1 MADDAILRETKQ
13 SIDRLFAQVAG
24 GAGSASQGLYDV
36 GRATRTAESG
46 LGSLSGATEQ
56 ATRSAGSFVTAVR
69 RIESTTADYT
79 TTLSSSVS
87 KLEKSLGA
95 TVHSV
100 TGKIDETLSM
110 TGSTVGLIGM
120 LGKGIIKAPAAF
132 GTFLTSLKGGS
143 TSIGKLA
150 KSVAG
155 GTKAVALSRIK
166 WIAMAATLGTVED
179 YVDDSFKT
187 WKFLSTAGITLGNNL
202 NNVGAIAGR
211 TRLDFD
217 EFAAALSQAS
227 PALAKVGGT
236 ADQGA
241 KTLVAMQEAMMDT
254 VESYGDSG
262 ESYNKT
268 LKMMG
273 VGPKE
278 SMSLLSSLMEDQTF
292 AAKLRGMQDG
302 VDGTRRAEIT
312 GEYIAQLDQLSKLTG
327 KSREQLAKEMAQK
340 AQDAQFSAT
349 LLDMDVDQ
357 ANAAKKQ
364 LAFIE
369 NTYGKDAAELFKAR
383 LAGVVPTGDGARK
396 LFATSLGG
404 VINDM
409 ASETSST
416 GGAAAGQ
423 ILSQHMGDLGAA
435 ALETRDML
443 KPLALA
449 GGLVSSSFGS
459 LYNATN
465 EATLKNQA
473 LIETLGKNVTGMDRL
488 TEAID
493 NAYNMSTGVEVV
505 DGQRVRGDETRLL
518 QSKVALQTIAD
529 LAGTAVNAWMS
540 GIGWQGGKVKQA
552 GAGWAMEGARVGYE
566 AIISGVETATMTN
579 IELAATGG
587 GTRGEGRGQ
596 NVYDYDKIIR
606 GLFGAGN
613 NGIDSQIKN
622 AAQAQLDLTEQS
634 TQVDAFGDYRRREV
648 QAQLGQTGELATSA
662 ETQITN
668 TANQIDKLAG
678 NINSQITDEALKTGL
693 SGKLGQLILNSPMA
707 EEQVRATLAD
717 LNVSSGRI
725 DTAVKESKMTA
736 AMDRTNKSRNE
747 LLALQET
754 GPGGMGGMKDLR
766 EVTANIQNATMQNNM
781 DAQKLADAKL
791 INGPIVDQ
799 LKLMLAELR
808 KDDIGAPE
816 GYADKNGKHKKFAFD
831 NIVAESSVAGGPRAP
846 TIDAFAFNDMVG

>member
-24 GAGSASQGLYDV
+24 GAGSASQGLYDI

-46 LGSLSGATEQ
+46 LGSLSATTDQ
-56 ATRSAGSFVTAVR
+56 ATRSAGSFVTSVR

-79 TTLSSSVS
+79 TTLASSVS

-110 TGSTVGLIGM
+110 TGSTVGLIGL
-120 LGKGIIKAPAAF
+120 LGKGLIKAPATLKAY
-132 GTFLTSLKGGS
+132 LVSLKGGS
-143 TSIGKLA
+143 AGIGKTA
-150 KSVAG
+150 AAIASTGKSA
-155 GTKAVALSRIK
+155 ALSKAK
-166 WIAMAATLGTVED
+166 WIALAAGLGTIED

-202 NNVGAIAGR
+202 NRVGAIAGR

-217 EFAAALSQAS
+217 EFAGALAKAS

-236 ADQGA
+236 ADQGT
-241 KTLVAMQEAMMDT
+241 KILVAMQEAMMDT
-254 VESYGDSG
+254 VESYGKSG
-262 ESYNKT
+262 ESYSKT

-273 VGPKE
+273 VGPQE

-312 GEYIAQLDQLSKLTG
+312 GEYISQLDQLSKLTG

-369 NTYGKDAAELFKAR
+369 NTYGKDAADLFKAR

-404 VINDM
+404 VISDM

-435 ALETRDML
+435 ALETRNML

-493 NAYNMSTGVEVV
+493 KAYNRATGVEVV
-505 DGQRVRGDETRLL
+505 DGQRQRVNESRLL

-540 GIGWQGGKVKQA
+540 GIGWGGVKVPKGT
-552 GAGWAMEGARVGYE
+552 GAGWALEGARIGYE
-566 AIISGVETATMTN
+566 AIIGGVEMATMTN
-579 IELAATGG
+579 IELEATGG

-606 GLFGAGN
+606 GIFGAGN
-613 NGIDSQIKN
+613 NGVDNQIKN
-622 AAQAQLDLTEQS
+622 AAQAQLGQTDRT
-634 TQVDAFGDYRRREV
+634 TQVDTFGNKRREV

-662 ETQITN
+662 ETQIKN

-736 AMDRTNKSRNE
+736 AMNRTNKSREE
-747 LLALQET
+747 LIALQNV
-754 GPGGMGGMKDLR
+754 GIQNPHQSPKDLR

-799 LKLMLAELR
+799 LKLMLTEMQKENGLPAEVVASNDKLISNVG
-808 KDDIGAPE
+808 DISAYE
-816 GYADKNGKHKKFAFD
+816 A
-831 NIVAESSVAGGPRAP
+831 RLM
-846 TIDAFAFNDMVG
+846 T